1 VSNLPSVK
9 VLLTGFAPFA
19 GHDLNPS
26 WEALSALSGSLGNL
40 ETRTLLLPVS
50 FANAFVELEKAI
62 EEFAPDL
69 VICVGLAEKRDQISL
84 ERVAINLAD
93 ARIPDNDGNQPADLP
108 IDYSAPN
115 AYFCNMPIKKII
127 QSLEMAAIPARISET
142 AGTFVCNQVMFKLLH
157 LIAVKRP
164 ALMGGFVHVPC
175 TPQMLDSSSGLS
187 GLPLEK
193 ISLALQIIVESCA
206 EHIITGKWRGT
217 RRKIVPYNPS
227 WPDEYARIESVLKNG
242 LKDLALRIDHIGST
256 AVPGLCAKDVI
267 DVQITVA
274 SLSEEVAAAL
284 TGLGYFRVGHIAGD
298 HAPPGTELSPEHWQK
313 WFFRPP
319 KGQRA
324 TNTHVRVAGR
334 ANQRYPL
341 LFRDYLRAHPQT
353 AAAYGQL
360 KMRLADNLA
369 NAAMYPD
376 VKDPAVDLIY
386 FPAEKWAEETGW
398 QGNQV

>member
-1 VSNLPSVK
+1 MSLLPPVK
-9 VLLTGFAPFA
+9 ALITGFAPFA
-19 GHDLNPS
+19 GHDSNPS
-26 WEALSALSGSLGNL
+26 WEALVASPGAFANL
-40 ETRTLLLPVS
+40 ESRSLLLPVS
-50 FANAFVELEKAI
+50 FTSAFVELEKAI

-69 VICVGLAEKRDQISL
+69 VICVGLAEKRDHVCL

-93 ARIPDNDGNQPADLP
+93 ARIPDNDGNQPLDLP

-115 AYFCNMPIKKII
+115 AYFSNMPVKKII
-127 QSLEMAAIPARISET
+127 RSLEMAAIPAKVSET

-157 LIAVKRP
+157 LIAVKKP

-175 TPQMLDSSSGLS
+175 TPQMLDLSSGLS

-193 ISLALQIIVESCA
+193 ITLALRIIVETCA
-206 EHIITGKWRGT
+206 EHIVSGKWRGT
-217 RRKIVPYNPS
+217 RRQIVPYNLV
-227 WPDEYARIESVLKNG
+227 WPEEYSQIESVLKNG

-267 DVQITVA
+267 DLQITVA

-284 TGLGYFRVGHIAGD
+284 TRLGYSRVGHIAGD
-298 HAPPGTELSPEHWQK
+298 HAPPGMELSPEHWQK
-313 WFFRPP
+313 WFFRAPP
-319 KGQRA
+319 SQRA

-341 LFRDYLRAHPQT
+341 LFRDYLRAHPHT

-376 VKDPAVDLIY
+376 VKDPVVDLIY
-386 FPAEKWAEETGW
+386 FPAEKWAAETGW
-398 QGNQV
+398 SGHVV